1 MEAPIDN
8 LANSAHHD
16 KDKAKPTP
24 PIIAMPLEEEQD
36 TNNGQ

>member
-1 MEAPIDN
+1 
-8 LANSAHHD
+8 LAGSTHQD

-24 PIIAMPLEEEQD
+24 PIIAMLPFEEEQD